1 MNVIDEFSTL
11 DLSPGTPGDT
21 LGAYE
26 YLSPRHIDVSGGV
39 RVLLVRELTA

>member
-11 DLSPGTPGDT
+11 DLSPESTPGDT

-26 YLSPRHIDVSGGV
+26 YLSPRHH
-39 RVLLVRELTA
+39 RR